1 MSLLKTV
8 FIAFSLFALI
18 APTISKVGLYI
29 PLYMYPDANWLQVIE
44 VKKEYPDLPIIA
56 IINPDSGPG
65 TAVDSTFTDYINR
78 LLAAGIMVHAYDH
91 TSEATRDIADVK
103 ADIDGYKN
111 FYPQIQGIFFDEM
124 KSTAGGESYYTTASE
139 YARSKGFGVT
149 HGNPGM
155 NIPSS
160 YKDTVNIFL
169 ISETQGTIDLS
180 VSGSWPTTDAS
191 RIALMVHTEPSI
203 PEDWV
208 KDACKVSDWL
218 YITDD
223 VMPNPYDRLPSYF
236 SDLAKFINNKCNKKS
251 KLGMI
256 LGIVFGVLG
265 GLAIGVGVFFGIRRY
280 RRRMHSKKAVTMVD
294 HEKL

>member
-1 MSLLKTV
+1 MSLIQKVLL
-8 FIAFSLFALI
+8 AFSLFCLM
-18 APTISKVGLYI
+18 APAMAAVGLYI

-44 VKKEYPDLPIIA
+44 IKNKYPDLPILA

-65 TAVDSTFTDYINR
+65 TTVDSTFTDYINR
-78 LLAAGIMVHAYDH
+78 LLAAGIIVHGYDH
-91 TSEATRDIADVK
+91 TSETNRDLADVK

-124 KSTAGGESYYTTASE
+124 KSTAGGESYYTAASE
-139 YARSKGFGVT
+139 YARSKGFSVT
-149 HGNPGM
+149 NGNPGM

-180 VSGSWPTTDAS
+180 VAGSWPTTDAS

-223 VMPNPYDRLPSYF
+223 VMPNPYNRLPSYF

-256 LGIVFGVLG
+256 LGIIFGVLG
-265 GLAIGVGVFFGIRRY
+265 GIAIGVGVFFGIRRY
-280 RRRMHSKKAVTMVD
+280 RMKKHGKKAVTVM
-294 HEKL
+294 HEEKL